1 MVSGMYMENISILEL
16 RNRLFALF
24 DVIPQQELGSR
35 SGFVHSRLEIN

>member
-24 DVIPQQELGSR
+24 DVIPQQELGLHS
-35 SGFVHSRLEIN
+35 SFVHSRLEIN